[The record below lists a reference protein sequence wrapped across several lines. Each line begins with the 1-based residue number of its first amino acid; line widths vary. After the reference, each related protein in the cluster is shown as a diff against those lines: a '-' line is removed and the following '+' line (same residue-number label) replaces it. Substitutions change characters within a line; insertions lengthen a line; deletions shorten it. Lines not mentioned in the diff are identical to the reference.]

1 MKLSDLLPLI
11 HDEQVFEIKIGE
23 NVIHDLKKM
32 AFVGEE
38 EECADL
44 NMEINKIRIL
54 GDEYTFVI
62 HIELIDSSFEK
73 ELTELINKYS
83 LENGS
88 ETPDYILA
96 KYLND
101 CLTTFNKATKK
112 RDKWYKFKPWEC
124 LTNIEYNIEY
134 PERNEDDS

>member
-1 MKLSDLLPLI
+1 MKLNDLLPLI
-11 HDEQVFEIKIGE
+11 HDEQIFEIKIGD
-23 NVIHDLKKM
+23 NLINNLKKKTDTID
-32 AFVGEE
+32 G
-38 EECADL
+38 
-44 NMEINKIRIL
+44 NMEIDKIRIL

-88 ETPDYILA
+88 NTPDYILA

-101 CLTTFNKATKK
+101 CLTTFNKAIKK

-124 LTNIEYNIEY
+124 LTNIEY

>member
-11 HDEQVFEIKIGE
+11 HDEQIFEIKIGD
-23 NVIHDLKKM
+23 NVIHGLKKM

-38 EECADL
+38 EEEADL
-44 NMEINKIRIL
+44 NMEIDKIRIL

-73 ELTELINKYS
+73 ELTELINKHS

-88 ETPDYILA
+88 NTPDFILA

-101 CLTTFNKATKK
+101 CLTTFNKATKE
-112 RDKWYKFKPWEC
+112 RDKWYKFKPWEG
-124 LTNIEYNIEY
+124 LTNLEY